1 MNFTEHLPTLA
12 EREEANWRRYV
23 IDSLLGIVGALSIT
37 GIIYAFHLYPRI
49 PNISLVYLLVVLAL
63 ASTRR
68 LYPAALASLVAF
80 LSFDFFLIPPL
91 YTFTI
96 DKLEEWLALFVFL
109 VTAIITGQLAS
120 ALRQR
125 ADEASRREQETR
137 ILYDLVRATNREED
151 LQRQLSIIAHAIV
164 DVFSSWG
171 VRESALLLP
180 DEKGKLTLQ
189 ASASILDPADQV
201 KLLPDEE
208 AVAAR
213 IMAQSQTGELQQVSP
228 VTPAYHAF
236 HTSTDPPSEG
246 SVHRTATEHSLHQSR
261 RIIPLRTGQKAVGVL
276 FLLIEDD
283 SRLFSNVARHT
294 RGLVGRG
301 EVEDTQNVA
310 RPLVG
315 LVGRGQEELSPRTA
329 FFRTFLD
336 QAALLIERARL
347 RRESWQVEVL
357 RRTDALRAAL
367 LSSVSHDLRTP
378 LASIKAAASSLL
390 QEDVQWDE
398 EARRSFAVAI
408 ERESDRLDRLVE
420 NLLDMSRIEG
430 GALQPEKEWYPVDEL
445 IHDVLGHMQPLLQ
458 GRTVQVSL
466 PTPYIPPERLA
477 LAATE
482 RRWRDGLVPNE
493 PPVVELDYLQID
505 QVLTNLIENAARYTP
520 ATSPIEISVEVKG
533 EQILVSIADRGP
545 GIPPEDLE
553 RIFDKFYRVQRSPGD
568 SRGSGLGLAV
578 SRGLIEAHGGR
589 IWAENRQGGGA
600 IFRFTLP
607 LGEAKDAFRAS

>member
-23 IDSLLGIVGALSIT
+23 IDSILGIVGALSVT
-37 GIIYAFHLYPRI
+37 GIIYAFRLYPRI
-49 PNISLVYLLVVLAL
+49 PNISLAYLLVVLAL

-68 LYPAALASLVAF
+68 LYPAILASVVAF
-80 LSFDFFLIPPL
+80 LSFDFFLVPPF

-96 DKLEEWLALFVFL
+96 AKLEEWLALFVFL

-120 ALRQR
+120 ALRER
-125 ADEASRREQETR
+125 AEQASRREQETR

-189 ASASILDPADQV
+189 GSASILRPADQV
-201 KLLPDEE
+201 KLSPDEE

-236 HTSTDPPSEG
+236 HTSTDSPSEG
-246 SVHRTATEHSLHQSR
+246 SVHHTATEHSLHQSR

-315 LVGRGQEELSPRTA
+315 LVGRGQERLSPRTA

-458 GRTVQVSL
+458 GRTIHVSL
-466 PTPYIPPERLA
+466 PA
-477 LAATE
+477 
-482 RRWRDGLVPNE
+482 E

-520 ATSPIEISVEVKG
+520 ATSPIEIRVEVNG

-578 SRGLIEAHGGR
+578 SRGLIETHGGR